1 MKRNNISKNDV
12 LREIYLNLGIPI
24 TFSQKILDSITEI
37 ITQGL
42 NENNKVKISGF
53 GTFKVVKKKSR
64 IGRNPKTKQE
74 HVIKAR
80 RVVVFYPSK
89 EIKEKIN
96 DKK

>member
-1 MKRNNISKNDV
+1 MKRDNINKDNV
-12 LREIYLNLGIPI
+12 LREIYSSLGIPI
-24 TFSQKILDSITEI
+24 TFSGKILDSIIEI

-53 GTFKVVKKKSR
+53 GTFKVIKKKSR

-89 EIKEKIN
+89 EVKEKIN

>member
-1 MKRNNISKNDV
+1 MKRNNISKSNV
-12 LREIYLNLGIPI
+12 LKEIYSSLGIPI
-24 TFSQKILDSITEI
+24 TFSGKILDSIIEI

-53 GTFKVVKKKSR
+53 GTFKVIKKKSR

-80 RVVVFYPSK
+80 KVVVFYPSK
-89 EIKEKIN
+89 EVKEKIN

>member
-1 MKRNNISKNDV
+1 MKRDNINKDNV
-12 LREIYLNLGIPI
+12 LREIYSSLGIPI
-24 TFSQKILDSITEI
+24 TFSGKILDSIIEI

-53 GTFKVVKKKSR
+53 GTVKVIKKKSR

-89 EIKEKIN
+89 EVKEKIN

>member
-1 MKRNNISKNDV
+1 MKRNNISKKNV

-24 TFSQKILDSITEI
+24 SFSEKILDLTTEI

-42 NENNKVKISGF
+42 NESNKVKISRF
-53 GTFKVVKKKSR
+53 GTFKVIKKKSR
-64 IGRNPKTKQE
+64 IGRNPKTKRE

>member
-12 LREIYLNLGIPI
+12 LREIYINLGIPI